1 MILPEYFKAIRD
13 FQMRMPA
20 DNASTND
27 YMLALFMEVAE
38 LVDSYS
44 WKPWRESVPADIE
57 NLKRELVDI
66 HFFLVHI
73 MNCFGI
79 LPEDLNQK
87 FEEVIANNEKR
98 YVKKPYTNPPMFI
111 KTN

>member
-1 MILPEYFKAIRD
+1 MISLEHYKAIRN
-13 FQMRMPA
+13 FQMRMPT

-44 WKPWRESVPADIE
+44 WKPWRESSALDIE

-73 MNCFGI
+73 MHRFGI
-79 LPEDLNQK
+79 LPEDLHQK
-87 FEEVIANNEKR
+87 FEEVLANNERR
-98 YVKKPYTNPPMFI
+98 YVKKPYTQPPMCI
-111 KTN
+111 KLN

>member
-73 MNCFGI
+73 MNCFDI
-79 LPEDLNQK
+79 VPEDLNQK
-87 FEEVIANNEKR
+87 FEEVRLNNEKR